1 MGEQCHADGQQTQQ
15 RSLRRVTGL
24 VGRLEGGD
32 ALAYLARF
40 RDVLQEGNLEQRKEF
55 LRGFVHEISI
65 DPDTARGVI
74 TFYELP
80 ISSLMMVP
88 GARVAL
94 LKMIVSRNP
103 DRFGLPEETW
113 RVAA

>member
-1 MGEQCHADGQQTQQ
+1 
-15 RSLRRVTGL
+15 
-24 VGRLEGGD
+24 
-32 ALAYLARF
+32 
-40 RDVLQEGNLEQRKEF
+40 
-55 LRGFVHEISI
+55 VHEISI

-88 GARVAL
+88 GARHQL

-103 DRFGLPEETW
+103 DRFGLPEEAW
-113 RVAA
+113 RMAA

>member
-1 MGEQCHADGQQTQQ
+1 M
-15 RSLRRVTGL
+15 
-24 VGRLEGGD
+24 
-32 ALAYLARF
+32 
-40 RDVLQEGNLEQRKEF
+40 EQRKGF
-55 LRGFVHEISI
+55 LRCFVHEISI

-103 DRFGLPEETW
+103 DGFGLPGEAW
-113 RVAA
+113 KVAA